1 MNADERTASLPADP
15 VNRAIADEQLWGA
28 RASFRLRLYGAI
40 VIALLLVFQ
49 NGWAPGMFYWPF
61 LAGFVVIGYFNLICH
76 RKRHFQGIV
85 GVLWPFLPPLADAA
99 LTVAAIAS
107 DNPYFGQDFPANL
120 RFGFSNAMYMLLP
133 VAASIFS
140 YIPRAVMFSGLI
152 SAILWCGVKI
162 WFKMTSERPYPL
174 FMHEVFDRPIAEQL
188 ATVSDPAYI
197 PGEEILT
204 EGAVLI
210 LLAAALA
217 FLVHRARLLVE
228 SAAEQSR
235 ERANLARYFSPE
247 RAEELAHADAP
258 LAQPRTQPI
267 AVMFIDIVGFTD
279 ISERTR
285 ADALIGLLRDLHR
298 IFAHGVFAHRGT
310 VEKFT
315 GDGLM
320 ATFGTPQPASDDPA
334 RALEAALEVLKNLQ
348 KWNERN
354 RPEDPVA
361 IGIGIHYGTAILGDI
376 GDDNRLEF
384 AVLGD
389 TVNVASRLE
398 RLTRKLHTPLAV
410 SSDLYQGL
418 REQAGRP
425 DLAAMLTCRAEQR
438 IRGRRHSIM
447 VYTLGSGP

>member
-1 MNADERTASLPADP
+1 MTGGEKTQAAAP
-15 VNRAIADEQLWGA
+15 VAQAIAEEQLWGA

-40 VIALLLVFQ
+40 IIALLLVFQ
-49 NGWAPGMFYWPF
+49 NGWAPGLFYWPF
-61 LAGFVVIGYFNLICH
+61 LAGFVVIGYFNLVCH
-76 RKRHFQGIV
+76 RKHHFHGLP
-85 GVLWPFLPPLADAA
+85 GRLWPFLPPLADAA
-99 LTVAAIAS
+99 LTVSAIAS
-107 DNPYFGQDFPANL
+107 DNPFFNQHFPPSL

-140 YIPRAVMFSGLI
+140 YLPRAVMFSGLV
-152 SAILWCGVKI
+152 SAALWCGAKSWV
-162 WFKMTSERPYPL
+162 KMTSGQPHPL
-174 FMHEVFDRPIAEQL
+174 FMSEILDKPFAEQW
-188 ATVSDPAYI
+188 AVISNPDYI

-204 EGAVLI
+204 EGAVII

-247 RAEELAHADAP
+247 RAEELARTDTP
-258 LAQPRTQPI
+258 LAQPRTERI

-279 ISERTR
+279 ISERMP
-285 ADALIGLLRDLHR
+285 ADALIALLRELHR
-298 IFAHGVFAHRGT
+298 IFAHGVFAHQGT

-320 ATFGTPQPASDDPA
+320 ATFGTPQPARDDPA
-334 RALEAALEVLKNLQ
+334 RAMEAALEILKNL
-348 KWNERN
+348 KDWNQRN
-354 RPEDPVA
+354 RPQEPVA

-398 RLTRKLHTPLAV
+398 RLTRELHTSLAV
-410 SSDLYQGL
+410 SSDLHQGV

-425 DLAAMLTCRAEQR
+425 DLAAMLTCRAEHR
-438 IRGRRHSIM
+438 IRGRRHSVM
-447 VYTLGSGP
+447 VYTLTDGG